1 MNSIFHHVSIRKYK
15 NQPVEKEKILRILK
29 AGMQSPSAWN
39 QQPWEFYVVTN
50 KEMKYSASAIINKER
65 LSDYSTNNKN
75 TIRFALHQDLPIE
88 LIKEI
93 IQFRIQEN
101 LNQWLIP
108 YNKLKFYI

>member
-50 KEMKYSASAIINKER
+50 KEKRK
-65 LSDYSTNNKN
+65 
-75 TIRFALHQDLPIE
+75 H
-88 LIKEI
+88 
-93 IQFRIQEN
+93 
-101 LNQWLIP
+101 
-108 YNKLKFYI
+108 

>member
-50 KEMKYSASAIINKER
+50 KEKRKHQTTTGKAAAWRRTLWIDMDSIKIHILEFKRKHRISGER
-65 LSDYSTNNKN
+65 NSKS
-75 TIRFALHQDLPIE
+75 
-88 LIKEI
+88 
-93 IQFRIQEN
+93 
-101 LNQWLIP
+101 
-108 YNKLKFYI
+108 